1 MSALPLPRGRAASRR
16 AAPPQLR
23 VVQET
28 RRRHTLA
35 FALLVLVLTAGS
47 VFATVALNALAA
59 SDAVAARGLERAV
72 ADAERRH
79 AELVAEVAHLE
90 DPGRIEQVAT
100 EQLGMTPAHGARF
113 IVVNAD
119 PAAPEADDGVV
130 AGGSPDPLKP
140 VLSADR

>member
-1 MSALPLPRGRAASRR
+1 
-16 AAPPQLR
+16 
-23 VVQET
+23 
-28 RRRHTLA
+28 
-35 FALLVLVLTAGS
+35 

-72 ADAERRH
+72 ADAQRQH

-100 EQLGMTPAHGARF
+100 EELGMTPATSARF
-113 IVVNAD
+113 IVVTAD
-119 PAAPEADDGVV
+119 PAAPEVADGVT
-130 AGGSPDPLKP
+130 AGGTPDPLKP